1 MSICNIKIEF
11 YEDEIDGFSLAD
23 LTIKIDE
30 TVFSTK
36 ENVKY
41 KLMIFIVLT
50 DLLDGLTKLIKN
62 EKKECI
68 LLGISSSFYLKFL
81 KKDDYIVLADN
92 TSEKEVLVSQFIS
105 SLNIELFQL
114 YNLVKDKEDAAIE
127 DFLEAYSSFKNLL
140 KSLKI

>member
-62 EKKECI
+62 EKKEYM

-81 KKDDYIVLADN
+81 KKRC
-92 TSEKEVLVSQFIS
+92 
-105 SLNIELFQL
+105 L
-114 YNLVKDKEDAAIE
+114 YC
-127 DFLEAYSSFKNLL
+127 FS
-140 KSLKI
+140 

>member
-1 MSICNIKIEF
+1 MIICNIKIEF

-62 EKKECI
+62 
-68 LLGISSSFYLKFL
+68 
-81 KKDDYIVLADN
+81 
-92 TSEKEVLVSQFIS
+92 
-105 SLNIELFQL
+105 
-114 YNLVKDKEDAAIE
+114 
-127 DFLEAYSSFKNLL
+127 
-140 KSLKI
+140 

>member
-62 EKKECI
+62 EKKNTCCWVY
-68 LLGISSSFYLKFL
+68 LLH
-81 KKDDYIVLADN
+81 
-92 TSEKEVLVSQFIS
+92 FI
-105 SLNIELFQL
+105 
-114 YNLVKDKEDAAIE
+114 
-127 DFLEAYSSFKNLL
+127 
-140 KSLKI
+140 

>member
-62 EKKECI
+62 EKKNAYCWVY
-68 LLGISSSFYLKFL
+68 LLC
-81 KKDDYIVLADN
+81 
-92 TSEKEVLVSQFIS
+92 FI
-105 SLNIELFQL
+105 
-114 YNLVKDKEDAAIE
+114 
-127 DFLEAYSSFKNLL
+127 
-140 KSLKI
+140 

>member
-68 LLGISSSFYLKFL
+68 LLGISSLFYFC
-81 KKDDYIVLADN
+81 KKH
-92 TSEKEVLVSQFIS
+92 
-105 SLNIELFQL
+105 
-114 YNLVKDKEDAAIE
+114 
-127 DFLEAYSSFKNLL
+127 
-140 KSLKI
+140 